1 MRWALGC
8 CAIVCYMNVIG
19 VIVRA
24 TVTNVFCTA
33 TLYRGHY
40 CQGPCFCG
48 MVGGHRLNFD
58 LQRFF
63 TVVTWHWKALLYDI
77 KFVSCA
83 CVEAWNFGSRRF

>member
-1 MRWALGC
+1 MMRWALGC

-48 MVGGHRLNFD
+48 MVGGHRLK
-58 LQRFF
+58 LRLT
-63 TVVTWHWKALLYDI
+63 TVLHCCYLAP
-77 KFVSCA
+77 
-83 CVEAWNFGSRRF
+83 EGSAV